1 MPVIGSRALKLKVGA
16 TDYTAEVSK
25 VRIKVAKTDSEFVSF
40 ADAAA
45 GGAKDYVL
53 AITLRQDTA
62 AASLWYY
69 AWSQSGADVAV
80 EVWPNGG
87 TVPST
92 TNPKF
97 TGTVTVAP
105 PDGDLLGGDANE
117 SNAVKYVTE
126 LEWKF
131 IAKPTL
137 VIA

>member
-1 MPVIGSRALKLKVGA
+1 MPDIGSRALKLKVGA
-16 TDYTAEVSK
+16 TDFTSEVSK
-25 VRIKVAKTDSEFVSF
+25 VRIKVANTDSDFVSF

-53 AITLRQDTA
+53 AITLKQNTA

-69 AWSQSGADVAV
+69 AWSQTGQDVAV

-87 TVPST
+87 TVPSA

-97 TGTVTVAP
+97 TGTVTVVP
-105 PDGDLLGGDANE
+105 PDGDLLGGDANP
-117 SNAVKYVTE
+117 SNSVKYTVD

-131 IAKPTL
+131 TAKPTL
-137 VIA
+137 VIV